1 MVERHPYTV
10 DMGVQFSNEVP
21 TCSHSIKALHHIGNV
36 ETLDRYQLGAPL
48 TFGLDVSIIAN
59 TEVI

>member
-21 TCSHSIKALHHIGNV
+21 VISGYSTVGSTFACQAKGHRF
-36 ETLDRYQLGAPL
+36 EPDYPL
-48 TFGLDVSIIAN
+48 QR
-59 TEVI
+59 